1 MPGLFERKGKL
12 WKRRCLIM
20 KPEKMKCE
28 CCKKAP
34 HQWVLVDTLDASV
47 SYFVCMCCLPDL
59 VTYNL
64 KKKQLRNLAKSGH
77 TANEFL
83 LHEDFYDED
92 GNALQ
97 PMFGKGIEQ
106 FR

>member
-1 MPGLFERKGKL
+1 
-12 WKRRCLIM
+12 M

-28 CCKKAP
+28 CCKKVP
-34 HQWVLVDTLDASV
+34 HQWELIDTLDASV
-47 SYFVCMCCLPDL
+47 SYFVCSNCLPDL

-77 TANEFL
+77 TQSEFL

-92 GNALQ
+92 GTALQ
-97 PMFGKGIEQ
+97 PMFGKGIDQ

>member
-1 MPGLFERKGKL
+1 
-12 WKRRCLIM
+12 M

-28 CCKKAP
+28 CCKKAE
-34 HQWVLVDTLDASV
+34 HQWQITDTLDNSV
-47 SYFVCMCCLPDL
+47 SYFVCSCCLPDL

-64 KKKQLRNLAKSGH
+64 KKKQIRNLIKSGH
-77 TANEFL
+77 TRDEFL
-83 LHEDFYDED
+83 LHEDFYDDD

-97 PMFGKGIEQ
+97 PMFGKGIES